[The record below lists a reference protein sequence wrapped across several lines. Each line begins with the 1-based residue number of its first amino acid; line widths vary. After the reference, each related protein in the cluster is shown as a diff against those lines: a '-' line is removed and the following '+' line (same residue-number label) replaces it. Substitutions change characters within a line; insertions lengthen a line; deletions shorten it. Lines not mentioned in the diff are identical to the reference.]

1 MGKQEK
7 RRGLGAARWVF
18 RDGLPPEVAAGQTL
32 LRTLN
37 RDGCVIEGAYQM
49 EAYQVDRILLRV
61 GFGHLELV
69 GRSLEIEQ
77 MEASLLSLRGELD
90 RIEYRP

>member
-1 MGKQEK
+1 
-7 RRGLGAARWVF
+7 
-18 RDGLPPEVAAGQTL
+18 
-32 LRTLN
+32 
-37 RDGCVIEGAYQM
+37 M

-61 GFGHLELV
+61 GFGHLEVV
-69 GRSLEIEQ
+69 GRGLEIEQ